1 MIKTTIIHTVRHGE
15 TEYNRQNRYAGTI
28 DIPLSERGVAD
39 TLGAAKKL
47 EGYRIDVVISSTLR
61 RAIRTA
67 ELLVSNGIPV
77 TKTDLCCERSFGMYQ
92 GLTADEVRDFQ
103 PPVLYIEVGGDV
115 HSVNPPG
122 AEPFEDLRERAKK
135 FHRYVTK
142 NYWGSNILIVSHGVF
157 LQQYHGVLTGLSC
170 IESLAVHKRNLELT
184 TFEFKGR
191 RLEKESAIRLMERDQ
206 VSW

>member
-1 MIKTTIIHTVRHGE
+1 MIKTTTIHTIRHAE

-39 TLGAAKKL
+39 TLEAAKKL
-47 EGYRIDVVISSTLR
+47 AGYKFDVVISSTLR

-67 ELLVSNGIPV
+67 ELLVPNGIPV
-77 TKTDLCCERSFGMYQ
+77 TKTDLCRERSYGMYQ

-135 FHRYVTK
+135 FHRYLAK
-142 NYWGSNILIVSHGVF
+142 NFWGSSIFVVSHGVF
-157 LQQYHGVLTGLSC
+157 LQQYHGVLNGLNC

-191 RLEKESAIRLMERDQ
+191 RLENESAIRLIKRDQ